1 MSRRDSAARS
11 IDRGSVGL
19 VLAGGGARG
28 AYELGV
34 LSVLLPALEA
44 RGERPRMTDARG

>member
-1 MSRRDSAARS
+1 MTDE
-11 IDRGSVGL
+11 GGVGL

-34 LSVLLPALEA
+34 LSSRRSISA
-44 RGERPRMTDARG
+44 PRDSW